1 VTSLRA
7 RTMQAELEWDKPLG
21 FRRGARQRLRRIDVF
36 FDLDWYTYFPDRRV
50 QFRGGQS
57 LADQVIE
64 DCPDGKRPALL
75 LTDDDG
81 VDEGARIT
89 ERSYVVVVN
98 LPNYTASA
106 DDANAAMAYMA
117 RRLGRGITRAK
128 SFSELSDAD
137 AEALATWLNEN
148 LDAAALTRWA
158 SDNEARLELLREI
171 GASGREAEAEV
182 GDVERAV
189 VALAALEELDPRI
202 AEAIAALVTTE
213 TDLEART
220 ELLWALTDDNEGRL
234 RTGEMLHARMSERL
248 EDARAAADEFD
259 ELLESAGETE
269 VQRFLENHPWLLG
282 LDYAQVR
289 PRQPVVRG
297 AVDFLLERFD
307 GFHDLLELK
316 SPDNL
321 IFEAH
326 GKNRDIRSPSA
337 FRLSRPLALALAQVH
352 AYRDTLSEE
361 GTHEKFYG
369 LPHTREPRITILIG
383 LASVL
388 TNQEKRILRELNCSL
403 HRVEV
408 VPFDVL
414 ARRARAV
421 LDNVERY
428 LLAAEEQT
436 GGDH

>member
-269 VQRFLENHPWLLG
+269 VQRFLENHPWLLE